1 MKAEE
6 FAEIFRFFDSLSFS
20 NDQALGVDD
29 FVVLQINLGVV
40 VEIKDFLQRTEVLFR
55 STVTIE
61 APPHGVAL
69 SMINLLHLVNFA
81 MATHAGDS
89 AI

>member
-29 FVVLQINLGVV
+29 FVVLQINLRVV
-40 VEIKDFLQRTEVLFR
+40 VEIENLLQWTEVLFR

-61 APPHGVAL
+61 TPAHGVAL
-69 SMINLLHLVNFA
+69 GMINLLHLVDFA
-81 MATHAGDS
+81 MATHAGNS
-89 AI
+89 AV

>member
-20 NDQALGVDD
+20 IDD
-29 FVVLQINLGVV
+29 FVVLQVNLGIV

-69 SMINLLHLVNFA
+69 SMINF
-81 MATHAGDS
+81 
-89 AI
+89 